1 MVMLAVSG
9 HYVFAELSGVS
20 ERVLVTL
27 PRAGYACGL
36 TFSYLLTGG
45 GGVSAMLR
53 TASGRVLWSSPPAA
67 SAVWEAVGLP
77 DSRYLTPPH

>member
-1 MVMLAVSG
+1 MLAVSG
-9 HYVFAELSGVS
+9 HYAYAELSGVS

-53 TASGRVLWSSPPAA
+53 TASGRVLPHQQCGRRLDCRIPA
-67 SAVWEAVGLP
+67 
-77 DSRYLTPPH
+77 T